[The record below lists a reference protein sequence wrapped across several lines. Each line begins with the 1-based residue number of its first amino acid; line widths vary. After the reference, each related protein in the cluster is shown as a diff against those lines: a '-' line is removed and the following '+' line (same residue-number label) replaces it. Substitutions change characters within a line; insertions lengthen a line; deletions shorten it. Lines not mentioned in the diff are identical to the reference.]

1 METVVGKNFIPV
13 PVGVAIT
20 ELRGE
25 INELGNW
32 IERLRLELREVREE
46 AIRQKEMD
54 NIIIRRLMT
63 TAKYID
69 VQ

>member
-1 METVVGKNFIPV
+1 METVIGKHFTPMPI
-13 PVGVAIT
+13 GSAIA

>member
-1 METVVGKNFIPV
+1 METVVGKNYMPV

-32 IERLRLELREVREE
+32 IERLRLELREVRDE
-46 AIRQKEMD
+46 AYRQKEMD
-54 NIIIRRLMT
+54 AIIIRRLMA
-63 TAKYID
+63 TAKYINS
-69 VQ
+69 Q